1 MAKKKLFWFQSVEK
15 LREKSA
21 EKSRENKGEV
31 YFRAIYD
38 EDDSFRSGDLDMR
51 QFMNN
56 RMSLP
61 RFM

>member
-21 EKSRENKGEV
+21 EKSRENNGEV

-51 QFMNN
+51 QFMNY
-56 RMSLP
+56 
-61 RFM
+61 